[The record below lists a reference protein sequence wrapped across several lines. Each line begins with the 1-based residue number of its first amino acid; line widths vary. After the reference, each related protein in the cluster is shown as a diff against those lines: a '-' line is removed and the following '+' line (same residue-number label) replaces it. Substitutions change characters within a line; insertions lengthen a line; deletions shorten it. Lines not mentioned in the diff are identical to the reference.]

1 MDINRLI
8 SIVCTICKLY
18 EMVKTLQNSG
28 DSMRGRNKLDDVVSH
43 KLENSAVKKDHE
55 GLSDQKKK
63 RNEKEKKGV
72 NQKDKEEEDEGN
84 NEGDNETGNAGRD
97 KSHAQDYKEHYDGEH
112 TTIHEGHEP
121 ATEHEI
127 EM

>member
-8 SIVCTICKLY
+8 TIG
-18 EMVKTLQNSG
+18 EEET
-28 DSMRGRNKLDDVVSH
+28 KLDDALSH

-55 GLSDQKKK
+55 ELSDQKKK
-63 RNEKEKKGV
+63 RNEKAKKRVNEKYKE
-72 NQKDKEEEDEGN
+72 DEEEEEGN
-84 NEGDNETGNAGRD
+84 NEGDNAGHD
-97 KSHAQDYKEHYDGEH
+97 KAHAQDYKEHYDGEH